1 MCCLKCTT
9 YPRSLFSDDRAFPCA
24 PVVALIAAL
33 RNLHATDFC
42 QPTQQTPVA
51 KFLRA
56 VYVAAHIANHR
67 SVGVSNGAQTHR
79 II

>member
-1 MCCLKCTT
+1 
-9 YPRSLFSDDRAFPCA
+9 
-24 PVVALIAAL
+24 LIAAL